1 MYLFGEDREKLA
13 RWWRL
18 PMKVL
23 VVFRSEENG
32 ITLNLT
38 SGFASFSLFEKPPK
52 LGDQRFSPQSESV
65 GCCRCC
71 CNVKWWVP
79 GKVFGDLKICCIT
92 SIALLRVLP
101 KGWWFLR
108 GNNNRKLC

>member
-1 MYLFGEDREKLA
+1 MVALAYESVCGFPFRRKWNYTEFNIRFRLFFPFSRNH
-13 RWWRL
+13 R
-18 PMKVL
+18 
-23 VVFRSEENG
+23 
-32 ITLNLT
+32 
-38 SGFASFSLFEKPPK
+38 GF
-52 LGDQRFSPQSESV
+52 GDQRFSPQSESV